1 MHSLAHYF
9 TPLFFLSEKLSSLT
23 CPPKMASPSNPQ
35 KRTKRVMVKHLGSD
49 SDNNEHDYLDRWFVR
64 NQKSIEEYYKL
75 YSRKIIVTPK
85 VLSLEWLKEE
95 KLDVVRDM
103 LKFQKLDRFLKL
115 IGNTFPDLVKVFL
128 TNMWH
133 DEESLYSQVKGI
145 DIAINEEVWLSVI
158 GLRNERAIVSR
169 GNTSELGNFNKVRFY
184 KSCLRNQESASKT
197 FNVGGLATIPRI
209 LAYIVIWVLTPRGLN
224 RATLIEEDLILMY
237 CLMNKIKVN
246 WVNMIREHLFK
257 VGKKLEYRIPYVIL
271 LSQFIEYFDI
281 DVETK
286 VVEEIKALNQIT
298 TANLT
303 KIGLKKMKNKK
314 WICKAD
320 EESVDDEE
328 EEEEK
333 SSDDDD
339 EDDEDEDQAEPE
351 PEAPAA
357 PSQDSFSRLEQLMMT
372 QFNQL

>member
-1 MHSLAHYF
+1 
-9 TPLFFLSEKLSSLT
+9 
-23 CPPKMASPSNPQ
+23 
-35 KRTKRVMVKHLGSD
+35 
-49 SDNNEHDYLDRWFVR
+49 
-64 NQKSIEEYYKL
+64 
-75 YSRKIIVTPK
+75 
-85 VLSLEWLKEE
+85 
-95 KLDVVRDM
+95 
-103 LKFQKLDRFLKL
+103 
-115 IGNTFPDLVKVFL
+115 
-128 TNMWH
+128 
-133 DEESLYSQVKGI
+133 
-145 DIAINEEVWLSVI
+145 
-158 GLRNERAIVSR
+158 
-169 GNTSELGNFNKVRFY
+169 
-184 KSCLRNQESASKT
+184 
-197 FNVGGLATIPRI
+197 
-209 LAYIVIWVLTPRGLN
+209 
-224 RATLIEEDLILMY
+224 
-237 CLMNKIKVN
+237 
-246 WVNMIREHLFK
+246 MIREHLFK

-281 DVETK
+281 DVETE
-286 VVEEIKALNQIT
+286 VVEEVKALNQIT